1 MARPAMPMNALRA
14 FEAAARLRSLT
25 RAAAELCVTQTAVSR
40 HVRVLEQGIGKA
52 LFVRHASA
60 VELTEQGRILLEAL
74 TSSFDRIAAG
84 LDAIKGER
92 DRRVLRISAQPN
104 FAMRWLIPHLASF
117 RSRHP
122 AIDIE
127 VVTSHRAIEFP
138 PDGIDVAIRLGRHW
152 TGVRAERLFG
162 SDLFPVCSP
171 RLLTANRPLAVPADL
186 RHHTMLHV
194 STAPTDWKIWLDAAR
209 LATFPW
215 TAGSRFDSY
224 ALALQAAVEGL
235 GVAMGRRVFVERDL
249 AAGRLVQPFAL
260 SVAIDEAWFLIYPD
274 AVASRPEIRA
284 FRSWILEEA
293 ADTAR
298 SELRARGKSRVSRH
312 RQEREAGRGKAR
324 TGRRAAR
331 PHEGG

>member
-1 MARPAMPMNALRA
+1 MTRPAMPMNALRA

-25 RAAAELCVTQTAVSR
+25 RAAAELCVTQTAISR
-40 HVRVLEQGIGKA
+40 HVRVLEQNIGKA

-74 TSSFDRIAAG
+74 SASFDRIAAG
-84 LDAIKGER
+84 LEAIKGER
-92 DRRVLRISAQPN
+92 ERRAMRISAQPN
-104 FAMRWLIPHLASF
+104 FALRWLIPHLASF
-117 RSRHP
+117 RALHP
-122 AIDIE
+122 TVDIE
-127 VVTSHRAIEFP
+127 VVTSHRATEFP
-138 PDGIDVAIRLGRHW
+138 PDGVDVAIRLGRRW

-162 SDLFPVCSP
+162 ADLFPVCSP
-171 RLLTANRPLAVPADL
+171 RLLTADRPLAVPADL

-194 STAPTDWKIWLDAAR
+194 STAPTDWKIWLEAAG
-209 LATFPW
+209 LTTFPW

-249 AAGRLVQPFAL
+249 AAGRLVQPFGL
-260 SVAIDEAWFLIYPD
+260 HVAIDEAWFLIYPD

-284 FRSWILEEA
+284 FRNWILHEA

-298 SELRARGKSRVSRH
+298 SESGVTSRPLVK
-312 RQEREAGRGKAR
+312 RQRQDEGTGDK
-324 TGRRAAR
+324 TGRRKRATR
-331 PHEGG
+331 MHEGG